1 MKNLRI
7 VCRFLRMSF
16 FYSCPGISPQR
27 RQAHIFAQSYP
38 IRTVI
43 QFSICPSIGSQRE
56 GSFINPLNNQLG
68 TFLPFARKNFCKLF
82 VNGGYNDKKS
92 QYTAHQI
99 SGRKSLAISLM
110 KLCTGSA
117 FQKPSMS
124 AFFRSA
130 GRRCDRSGAAA
141 ISFGGCLV
149 FHFRYSV
156 VDSAMRAKYSI
167 AYRTLVRQVI
177 LTYCSK
183 KVGCRFRQPTLQ
195 KLSLIN
201 MGFSDSSKTPQYLL
215 QFPPKRLSAVRH
227 PSAAAYPKRI

>member
-16 FYSCPGISPQR
+16 FYPCPGDSPQR

-43 QFSICPSIGSQRE
+43 QFSICPSIGRQRE

-110 KLCTGSA
+110 KRCTGSA

-124 AFFRSA
+124 AISA
-130 GRRCDRSGAAA
+130 PLA
-141 ISFGGCLV
+141 
-149 FHFRYSV
+149 
-156 VDSAMRAKYSI
+156 DSATGA
-167 AYRTLVRQVI
+167 V
-177 LTYCSK
+177 
-183 KVGCRFRQPTLQ
+183 QPQ
-195 KLSLIN
+195 SL
-201 MGFSDSSKTPQYLL
+201 
-215 QFPPKRLSAVRH
+215 
-227 PSAAAYPKRI
+227 SAAALCFISDIQLWTLL

>member
-16 FYSCPGISPQR
+16 FCACPGISPQR
-27 RQAHIFAQSYP
+27 RQAHIFAQPYP
-38 IRTVI
+38 IRTAI
-43 QFSICPSIGSQRE
+43 QFSICPSIGRQRE

-124 AFFRSA
+124 AFSA
-130 GRRCDRSGAAA
+130 PLA
-141 ISFGGCLV
+141 
-149 FHFRYSV
+149 
-156 VDSAMRAKYSI
+156 DSATGA
-167 AYRTLVRQVI
+167 V
-177 LTYCSK
+177 
-183 KVGCRFRQPTLQ
+183 QPQ
-195 KLSLIN
+195 SL
-201 MGFSDSSKTPQYLL
+201 
-215 QFPPKRLSAVRH
+215 
-227 PSAAAYPKRI
+227 SAAACVSFQIFSCGLCYESKI

>member
-1 MKNLRI
+1 
-7 VCRFLRMSF
+7 MSF
-16 FYSCPGISPQR
+16 FYPCPGVSPQR

-43 QFSICPSIGSQRE
+43 QFSICPSIGRQRE

-99 SGRKSLAISLM
+99 SGRWSLAISLM

-124 AFFRSA
+124 AFSA
-130 GRRCDRSGAAA
+130 PLADSAIGAAQPQSLSA
-141 ISFGGCLV
+141 AALCFIS
-149 FHFRYSV
+149 RYSV
-156 VDSAMRAKYSI
+156 VDSAMRVRYSI
-167 AYRTLVRQVI
+167 AYRTLVRQWA
-177 LTYCSK
+177 
-183 KVGCRFRQPTLQ
+183 FNAF
-195 KLSLIN
+195 SLWGTGI
-201 MGFSDSSKTPQYLL
+201 
-215 QFPPKRLSAVRH
+215 A
-227 PSAAAYPKRI
+227 

>member
-1 MKNLRI
+1 MKNLQI

-16 FYSCPGISPQR
+16 FCACPGISPQR
-27 RQAHIFAQSYP
+27 CSACPIGEVVAESYP

-43 QFSICPSIGSQRE
+43 QFSICPSIGRQRE

-82 VNGGYNDKKS
+82 VNGGCNDKKS

-124 AFFRSA
+124 AFSA
-130 GRRCDRSGAAA
+130 PLA
-141 ISFGGCLV
+141 
-149 FHFRYSV
+149 
-156 VDSAMRAKYSI
+156 DSATGAVQPQSLSTAALCFI
-167 AYRTLVRQVI
+167 SDIQLWTL
-177 LTYCSK
+177 L
-183 KVGCRFRQPTLQ
+183 
-195 KLSLIN
+195 
-201 MGFSDSSKTPQYLL
+201 
-215 QFPPKRLSAVRH
+215 
-227 PSAAAYPKRI
+227 